1 MPNSYSLTVINNSEL
16 TRPTF
21 AVFAKLP
28 ADSSYDTLSTAWLT
42 QPINAHSQYV
52 FTWDI
57 TWGFVWSAQG
67 TGAGYQWSASGK
79 LPANPVSQSGCA
91 ASFSYNGDFQLTPDL
106 HDPSGDKLWITDAP
120 NIPLPS
126 KQKSS
131 VGVTL
136 GGSPACVTDAGP
148 NLGQT
153 FTLHPTYY
161 INSGSYVQGQMVDG
175 SSVTAFQQL
184 AYTGGNT
191 ALTATLNPDNTW
203 TVQNS
208 RAINFAELFAARPE
222 HAQLAAG

>member
-16 TRPTF
+16 DRPTF

-28 ADSSYDTLSTAWLT
+28 EDSAYDTLSTAWLT
-42 QPINAHSQYV
+42 QPINATNQYV

-67 TGAGYQWSASGK
+67 TGAGYQWNASGK
-79 LPANPVSQSGCA
+79 LPANPNSQTDCA
-91 ASFSYNGDFQLTPDL
+91 ASFSYNGDFQLTAT
-106 HDPSGDKLWITDAP
+106 PSEPKGDTLWITDQP
-120 NIPLPS
+120 NIPVPS

-131 VGVTL
+131 VGVSL
-136 GGSPACVTDAGP
+136 SGSPACVTNAGP

-161 INSGSYVQGQMVDG
+161 IDAGNYVQGQMVSG
-175 SSVTAFQQL
+175 SSVTAYQQL

-191 ALTATLNPDNTW
+191 ALTAILNQDNTW
-203 TVQNS
+203 SIKPSGTV
-208 RAINFAELFAARPE
+208 NFAELLAERARNR
-222 HAQLAAG
+222 

>member
-1 MPNSYSLTVINNSEL
+1 VKDGRATQRSPPEGRHAEQLQPHGDQQLGTH
-16 TRPTF
+16 
-21 AVFAKLP
+21 P
-28 ADSSYDTLSTAWLT
+28 AHVRSVREVAGGLVLRHAEHGLAD
-42 QPINAHSQYV
+42 PAHQR
-52 FTWDI
+52 
-57 TWGFVWSAQG
+57 

-91 ASFSYNGDFQLTPDL
+91 ASFSYNSDFQLNPDL

-208 RAINFAELFAARPE
+208 KAINFAELFAARPE